1 VSGVGDRLRRRFGD
15 VEVRSGLA
23 LTLGLVLAA
32 VMVVVV
38 LVAVVLAV
46 IVLVT

>member
-1 VSGVGDRLRRRFGD
+1 MAGVGDRLRRVMGD

-32 VMVVVV
+32 VMVVVA
-38 LVAVVLAV
+38 LVATIAAV
-46 IVLVT
+46 IVLLT